1 MVKER
6 LKDIEI
12 KITELASYL
21 GISRPTM
28 YKFIDAYDEGKKEIV
43 SKPVL
48 RLFEYIESDNLI
60 GKNNVIAF
68 ILNNL
73 TDIKETDI
81 DEANKIVN
89 LVRQYVS
96 SNLNS
101 EKTQFISKS
110 VASSEFDIMIHYMM
124 EVQQLLKQE
133 TLDEDGQKKVNL
145 FNEIIKIYLGSNKE
159 EK

>member
-6 LKDIEI
+6 LKNIEI

-28 YKFIDAYDEGKKEIV
+28 YKFIDAYDKGEKEIV

-89 LVRQYVS
+89 SVRQYVS

-133 TLDEDGQKKVNL
+133 TLDDDGQKKVDL

-159 EK
+159 EQ